1 MSYFNERIIAMP
13 AGQPS
18 ARLTAVVD
26 TVQKA
31 AEVVADLKAQIAL
44 KDKQL
49 ALAKAE
55 IEAIKAEIADI
66 QKSNIEKA
74 NKAQSSAISGVMAIL
89 KNKYK

>member
-1 MSYFNERIIAMP
+1 MAMP
-13 AGQPS
+13 VGQPS

-26 TVQKA
+26 VVQKA
-31 AEVVADLKAQIAL
+31 SEVVADLKAQIAL

-66 QKSNIEKA
+66 EKANIEKA
-74 NKAQSSAISGVMAIL
+74 NKSPSSAISGVMKIL